1 MRAVSSTLRPGGAP
15 PTLPHPGCDEG
26 ITTDGVGGGTMSTV
40 RIDLS
45 LLRRPELG
53 SVLLGRERQS
63 ARVRAIRVRVLLVL
77 ALLASNLVGVAVVV
91 VLIFFVL
98 PGPELLSREFRVP
111 TAIVVPAYVTL
122 AVVVGA
128 VWVTRAVYRRVR
140 WFLDGRDP
148 TDRERVKTMRLPGRI
163 TLIQAFLWLL
173 GAAVVT
179 PAYGVVDPSSIPV
192 VGFTIVFSGMVV
204 CGAAFL
210 LADFGLRPVAAVA
223 LSTGAAPRARFL
235 GAMTRLRVAW
245 ALGSGVP
252 VAGLIIVAIYTLA
265 GRALSPERLAVVVLV
280 LGATSLL
287 AGFLLISLATGS
299 MIGPLRSVRWAMED
313 VTAGR
318 WSRRV
323 VVYDGTELGA
333 LQRGFN
339 QMAAGLQERERLRD
353 LFGRHVGRDVA
364 EAAELHDPQLGG
376 RDSRVGVVFVDLIGS
391 TEMAVRSE
399 AAEVVEVLNRFFAV
413 VVDTVEEYDGIVD
426 SFLGDAALVV
436 FGAPR
441 PMADPATA
449 ALACA
454 RSLGERLP
462 ERVPGCS
469 AGIGVSYGDV
479 VAGYVGADDRF
490 EYTVIGDAVNEASR
504 LCELAKDRSGL
515 VLASGAA
522 VDAAGDPERGRWDAV
537 GSEVVR
543 GRSDPTRLC
552 VPAGAETG
560 RL

>member
-1 MRAVSSTLRPGGAP
+1 M
-15 PTLPHPGCDEG
+15 
-26 ITTDGVGGGTMSTV
+26 

-53 SVLLGRERQS
+53 SVLLGREEES
-63 ARVRAIRVRVLLVL
+63 ARLRAWRVRILLL
-77 ALLASNLVGVAVVV
+77 LTLLASNLVGVAVAV
-91 VLIFFVL
+91 VLVFFVL
-98 PGPELLSREFRVP
+98 PGPAVLSREFLVP
-111 TAIVVPAYVTL
+111 SVIVVPVYVTM
-122 AVVVGA
+122 AVIVGTI
-128 VWVTRAVYRRVR
+128 WVTGAVYRRVR

-148 TDRERVKTMRLPGRI
+148 TDRERVATLRLPGRV
-163 TLIQAFLWLL
+163 TVIQAFLWLL

-192 VGFTIVFSGMVV
+192 VGFTIVFAGMVV

-223 LSTGAAPRARFL
+223 LSTGRAPRTRLL

-252 VAGLIIVAIYTLA
+252 ITGLIIVAIYTLA
-265 GRALSPERLAVVVLV
+265 GRALSLERLAVVVIV

-299 MIGPLRSVRWAMED
+299 MIAPLRSVRWAMQD
-313 VTAGR
+313 ISDGTL
-318 WSRRV
+318 SRRV
-323 VVYDGTELGA
+323 VVYDATELGE

-339 QMAAGLQERERLRD
+339 EMASGLQERERLRD
-353 LFGRHVGRDVA
+353 LFGRHVGREVA
-364 EAAELHDPQLGG
+364 EAAELDDPELGG

-399 AAEVVEVLNRFFAV
+399 AGEVVDVLNRFFSV
-413 VVDTVEEYDGIVD
+413 VVETVEEYDGIVD

-441 PMADPATA
+441 SMADPATA
-449 ALACA
+449 TLACA
-454 RSLGERLP
+454 RVLAERLP
-462 ERVPGCS
+462 ARVPDCR
-469 AGIGVSYGDV
+469 AGIGASYGDV
-479 VAGYVGADDRF
+479 VAGYVGSDDRF

-504 LCELAKDRSGL
+504 LCELAKEQPGL
-515 VLASGAA
+515 VLASGVAA
-522 VDAAGDPERGRWDAV
+522 DAAAESERGRWQEV

-543 GRSDPTRLC
+543 GRTEPTRLC
-552 VPAGAETG
+552 APASD
-560 RL
+560 

>member
-1 MRAVSSTLRPGGAP
+1 MSVR
-15 PTLPHPGCDEG
+15 
-26 ITTDGVGGGTMSTV
+26 GGTIQIV
-40 RIDLS
+40 RLDLS

-53 SVLLGRERQS
+53 SVLLGRERES
-63 ARVRAIRVRVLLVL
+63 ARIRAWRVRILLIL
-77 ALLASNLVGVAVVV
+77 SLLGSNLVGVAVAVT
-91 VLIFFVL
+91 LIFFVL
-98 PGPELLSREFRVP
+98 PGPALLSREFLVP
-111 TAIVVPAYVTL
+111 TVIVVPVYVSL
-122 AVVVGA
+122 AVITGT

-140 WFLDGRDP
+140 WFLEGHEP
-148 TDRERVKTMRLPGRI
+148 TDRQRIRTLRLPGRI

-192 VGFTIVFSGMVV
+192 VGFTIVFAGLVV
-204 CGAAFL
+204 CGVAFL

-223 LSTGAAPRARFL
+223 LSTGRAPRARFL

-252 VAGLIIVAIYTLA
+252 VTGLIIVAIYTLA
-265 GRALSPERLAVVVLV
+265 GRALSLERLAVVVIV

-287 AGFLLISLATGS
+287 AGFLLISLATAS

-313 VTAGR
+313 ITAGTL
-318 WSRRV
+318 SRRV
-323 VVYDGTELGA
+323 VVYDGTELGE

-339 QMAAGLQERERLRD
+339 QMASGLQERERLRD

-364 EAAELHDPQLGG
+364 EAAELHEPELGG

-399 AAEVVEVLNRFFAV
+399 ASEVVDVLNQFFSV
-413 VVDTVEEYDGIVD
+413 VVETVEEYDGIVD

-441 PMADPATA
+441 SMVDPATA
-449 ALACA
+449 TLACA
-454 RSLGERLP
+454 RVLGRRLQ
-462 ERVPGCS
+462 ERVPDCR
-469 AGIGVSYGDV
+469 AGIGASFGDV
-479 VAGYVGADDRF
+479 VAGYVGSDDRF
-490 EYTVIGDAVNEASR
+490 EYTVIGDAVNEAAR
-504 LCELAKDRSGL
+504 LCELAKDRPGL

-522 VDAAGDPERGRWDAV
+522 TDAAAEVERGRWDEV
-537 GSEVVR
+537 GSQVVR
-543 GRSDPTRLC
+543 GRDEPTRLC
-552 VPAGAETG
+552 APADAADTPEAADTADGADG
-560 RL
+560 ADSR